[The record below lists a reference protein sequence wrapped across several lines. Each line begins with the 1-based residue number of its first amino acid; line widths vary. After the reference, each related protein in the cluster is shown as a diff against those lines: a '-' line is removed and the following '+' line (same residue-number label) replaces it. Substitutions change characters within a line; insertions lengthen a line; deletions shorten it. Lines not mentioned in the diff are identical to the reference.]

1 MLKFRGKM
9 SGFKWQ
15 LLILII
21 FSGAASAQST
31 KELKDIFSQ
40 AESYYLYEEYDL
52 ANQLYILLETPDN
65 LNIKYKIGICY
76 LNIPGEKAAA
86 IPYLEEAV
94 KNASYEAKSTSFNEK
109 KAPLDAYFY
118 LGKAFMINNELE
130 KGLNT
135 LNAFNNLSRGQD
147 VKGGMQNLE
156 FIDQQIQACK
166 KAIEFMDR
174 PVELTKKMLGSGF
187 AQGSMNENPAVSF
200 DGNSIAYTE
209 RRGMVN
215 VILYSRKER
224 DVWQTPVDI
233 TQMLNAGEDCSTCAF
248 NSNGTEL
255 FLYKNDMYDGNIY
268 SSQLVNGSW
277 TSIKKLNKNIN
288 TKFYESHAS
297 VSADGN
303 KLYFT
308 SNRDGG
314 AGSLDIYVSEKDPS
328 GDWGPAVNLG
338 NTINTPYNEDI
349 PFITENDSL
358 LYFCSEG
365 HTSMGGYDNF
375 KSLRLGTGWKTP
387 SNLGSPINTTDDDKF
402 FQPFNNGKNAFYS
415 MTTDYKKK
423 DIFFLG
429 LGSTNVNQVY
439 EIMGKYTLA
448 DTTVAFDNKY
458 TIHLVNKTS
467 GDTIDVG
474 HPNKYTGRYSFVV
487 APGSFILTY
496 TGRGYVSLSIDT
508 TIVQDNP
515 SASIELDVIMEKD
528 SSFIPV
534 VTPVVE
540 VPVIYEKINLKDIPL
555 VAAIDSSILI
565 KNMNVNDVNDA
576 NVRDVDILYFTVQV
590 MALYNPVDISFFKRI
605 TDMRV
610 MYNDVDKFYRYTTG
624 RCATREEAAALR
636 LDLIRKGYPEE
647 IFIKKVSK

>member
-1 MLKFRGKM
+1 MG
-9 SGFKWQ
+9 
-15 LLILII
+15 INY
-21 FSGAASAQST
+21 T
-31 KELKDIFSQ
+31 SQ
-40 AESYYLYEEYDL
+40 ATGMEE
-52 ANQLYILLETPDN
+52 P
-65 LNIKYKIGICY
+65 
-76 LNIPGEKAAA
+76 
-86 IPYLEEAV
+86 
-94 KNASYEAKSTSFNEK
+94 
-109 KAPLDAYFY
+109 
-118 LGKAFMINNELE
+118 
-130 KGLNT
+130 
-135 LNAFNNLSRGQD
+135 
-147 VKGGMQNLE
+147 
-156 FIDQQIQACK
+156 
-166 KAIEFMDR
+166 
-174 PVELTKKMLGSGF
+174 
-187 AQGSMNENPAVSF
+187 
-200 DGNSIAYTE
+200 
-209 RRGMVN
+209 
-215 VILYSRKER
+215 
-224 DVWQTPVDI
+224 
-233 TQMLNAGEDCSTCAF
+233 
-248 NSNGTEL
+248 
-255 FLYKNDMYDGNIY
+255 
-268 SSQLVNGSW
+268 
-277 TSIKKLNKNIN
+277 
-288 TKFYESHAS
+288 
-297 VSADGN
+297 
-303 KLYFT
+303 
-308 SNRDGG
+308 
-314 AGSLDIYVSEKDPS
+314 DIYVSEKDPS

-496 TGRGYVSLSIDT
+496 TGRGYVSQSIDT